1 VRSKMV
7 TSVVCV
13 VLFISTCLQAESK
26 QAGLLVPGSQNSG
39 IASGQ
44 IRPLPGE
51 PPEPEDE
58 QHARAEKDMA
68 KRANKERQAQL
79 KRDTE
84 RLVKLASELQGYVD
98 KSNEGILSLD
108 VVKKAEEI
116 EKLAHSVKEKMKG
129 Q

>member
-1 VRSKMV
+1 VRLLIGLV
-7 TSVVCV
+7 
-13 VLFISTCLQAESK
+13 FGCLVFLGPGEMRAQQSGTNGVYESAQNGAEQAH
-26 QAGLLVPGSQNSG
+26 
-39 IASGQ
+39 
-44 IRPLPGE
+44 PLPGSHS
-51 PPEPEDE
+51 EPEDSTL
-58 QHARAEKDMA
+58 ARAQRDMA
-68 KRANKERQAQL
+68 KHANQERQAQL

-84 RLVKLASELQGYVD
+84 RLVKLADELKDYVD